1 MNKITCL
8 NERIFQFIVSVGYFF
23 GSSINWIKE
32 LVYISMMEMTVK
44 QVLVIAVVIMNHL
57 AMVLLRFVSRSIIK
71 TKAFL
76 QVKIVT

>member
-8 NERIFQFIVSVGYFF
+8 NERIFQFIVLVGYFF
-23 GSSINWIKE
+23 GSSINLIKE

-57 AMVLLRFVSRSIIK
+57 AMVLLRFGIK
-71 TKAFL
+71 
-76 QVKIVT
+76 

>member
-57 AMVLLRFVSRSIIK
+57 AMVLLRFGIK
-71 TKAFL
+71 
-76 QVKIVT
+76 

>member
-8 NERIFQFIVSVGYFF
+8 NERIFQFIVLVGYFF

-57 AMVLLRFVSRSIIK
+57 AMLLLRFGIK
-71 TKAFL
+71 
-76 QVKIVT
+76 